1 MQNKEQ
7 KESKEEG
14 VGQKACAK
22 RSRNFVKEEEEDVSL
37 RPRAN
42 RSSTGFP
49 LGVKE
54 GKKEKAAVIGVLEGN

>member
-7 KESKEEG
+7 EESKEG

-54 GKKEKAAVIGVLEGN
+54 GKKEKAAVIGVLERN